1 MKHQMIVALVF
12 ACASI
17 TVFAESKPN
26 TLSDEEKAAGWKL
39 VFDGTTTK
47 GFRGIGSKEFPAKGW
62 VVENGMLVHKAKGGG
77 GDIIISD
84 PYENFEFTWE
94 WKIPAGANS
103 GVKYRVED
111 KPGGAFGPEYQLIDD
126 AHADAKNGKHVTAS
140 LYEMFE
146 PKEKKMKPAGEWNES
161 RLLVNGNHV
170 EHWLNGSKV
179 VEYEFFGDAWNEAYA
194 KSKYAKNPKF
204 ARTAKAHIALQDH
217 GDETAF
223 RNMKIRE
230 LPAK

>member
-1 MKHQMIVALVF
+1 MKALSILLVVCALASVA
-12 ACASI
+12 
-17 TVFAESKPN
+17 AENAKPN

-39 VFDGTTTK
+39 VFDGTTAN
-47 GFRGIGSKEFPAKGW
+47 GFRAIGKKIFPDKGW
-62 VVENGMLVHKAKGGG
+62 VVEDGTLKHQAKGGG
-77 GDIIISD
+77 GDIVIND
-84 PYENFEFTWE
+84 PYENFEFSWE

-111 KPGGAFGPEYQLIDD
+111 KPGSAFGPEFQLIDD
-126 AHADAKNGKHVTAS
+126 AHADAKNRLHVTAS

-161 RLLVNGNHV
+161 RLLIQGNHV
-170 EHWLNGSKV
+170 EHWLNGAKV
-179 VEYEFFGDAWNEAYA
+179 VEYEFFNDAWNEAFA
-194 KSKYAKNPKF
+194 KSKYVKNPTF
-204 ARTAKAHIALQDH
+204 ARTTKAYIALQDH

-223 RNMKIRE
+223 RSMKIRE